1 MKVAEILHGF
11 RIDRVR
17 ENAELGG
24 KLWEMTHV
32 HSGAQLVWLDN
43 GENNKLFSIAFKTLP
58 SDDTGVFHILE
69 HSVLC
74 GSKKYPVKEPFVELL
89 KSSMNTFLNAM
100 TFPDKTVY
108 PVSSRNEQD
117 FMNLTEVYLDAVFA
131 PAIYEN
137 PCIFQ
142 QEGWHY
148 ELHEGEETS
157 TFKGVV
163 FNEMKGA
170 FSSPDTL
177 ITNALCR
184 MLYPDNCYGY
194 ESGGDPKHI
203 PELTYEQF
211 LDAHREYY
219 HPSNARIYL
228 DGAVP
233 LQRVLVL
240 LDEYLSQFTASEKR
254 HDIHEQAPISA
265 AETVENYAIGEEED
279 PAYMAHMAMGK
290 VVCDWSDRKKLMALM
305 VLGSYLTGSNE
316 APLKRAILSN
326 GLAQDVGIGVMD
338 GLAQPYCMLQ
348 IRNTEYS
355 YREHIQNVI
364 RQTVQT
370 LLDSGLDAEELEA
383 VINQME
389 FQMLQVDEPKGLMRN
404 ITMLNSWLYGG
415 DPMLYLTHS
424 DLFAQLRSEIGTGYY
439 EMLLRDTL
447 LDDSNMAQVFLLPS
461 QTKGAEDSQAESER
475 LVKTAAGWSAEE
487 RSAVLEMNRHL
498 EEWQSTP
505 DAAEA
510 LATLPM
516 LSLDEVAT
524 KPERTETEIR
534 KVDNTTILLH
544 KVPGTG
550 IVHINL
556 YFSLADFSADDLSA
570 ISFMT
575 NLLGE
580 LPTKHHT
587 VEQLQRLIKKNIGA
601 LDFNVTAY
609 PHKND
614 STKCRPEFCVSC
626 SVLEER
632 VSAAVDILTEI
643 LCDTLYTGEEA
654 AASIGEILLQ
664 GEEGMRQA
672 VMMEGHRFAGM
683 RAQSHFTAAGAAQ
696 ERMTGFDFYCW
707 LRDFA
712 QNMEQ
717 RVEHFQSFAQT
728 AAQRIFASRRM
739 TLSITAQEPCVAVEA
754 IIAMLAKNCED
765 IPEYMTISVD
775 KVAAKE
781 AIRIPSG
788 ISYAVSAGNLQ
799 QYGSKYD
806 GGLGVLSSILSYGYL
821 WNEVRVQGGAY
832 GCGFRVGELGNAM
845 FYSYRDPD
853 PHRSLSVF
861 DDTAAFVRQ
870 LSEPLDK
877 YIISTIASTEPLRTP
892 TQQGAMADSDY
903 FCGITYEDRCRTRS
917 QMLNLKQKDL
927 PRYCA
932 LFDAMAQNNARCIVG
947 SSDALT
953 ECNGEWTVY
962 TL

>member
-1 MKVAEILHGF
+1 MKTGDSLYGF

-32 HSGAQLVWLDN
+32 QTGAQLIWLDN
-43 GENNKLFSIAFKTLP
+43 NENNKLFSIAFKTLP

-117 FMNLTEVYLDAVFA
+117 FLNLTEVYLDAVFA

-137 PCIFQ
+137 PYIFQ

-148 ELHEGEETS
+148 ALHEGEKVPA
-157 TFKGVV
+157 FKGVV

-170 FSSPDTL
+170 FSSSDTL
-177 ITNALCR
+177 IANVMNR
-184 MLYPDNCYGY
+184 MLYPDNCYCH

-233 LQRVLVL
+233 LERVLVL
-240 LDEYLSQFTASEKR
+240 LDEYLSRFEASEKT
-254 HDIHEQAPISA
+254 HDIPVQAPIVSV
-265 AETVENYAIGEEED
+265 ETTQCYAIGEEED

-290 VVCDWSDRKKLMALM
+290 VLCDWSDRKKLMAMM

-316 APLKRAILSN
+316 APLKRAILSA
-326 GLAQDVGIGVMD
+326 GLAQDVGIDVID
-338 GLAQPYCMLQ
+338 GLSQPCCMLQ
-348 IRNTEYS
+348 IRNTEYA
-355 YREHIQNVI
+355 YREQIQKVLRDTI
-364 RQTVQT
+364 QGLV
-370 LLDSGLDAEELEA
+370 DSGLDTDELEA

-389 FQMLQVDEPKGLMRN
+389 FQVLQMDEPKGLMRN

-415 DPMLYLTHS
+415 DPMQYLLFA
-424 DLFAQLRSEIGTGYY
+424 DLFAQLRNEIGTGYY
-439 EMLLRDTL
+439 EAMLKDTL

-461 QTKGAEDSQAESER
+461 KTKEEEDRQAEEKQLTETADSWSEQ
-475 LVKTAAGWSAEE
+475 E
-487 RSAVLEMNRHL
+487 REAVLEMNGRL
-498 EEWQSTP
+498 EAWQSTP
-505 DAAEA
+505 DTEAA
-510 LATLPM
+510 LARLPM
-516 LSLDEVAT
+516 LTLDEVAAE
-524 KPERTETEIR
+524 PEFTETEVR
-534 KVDNTTILLH
+534 EVNGTKVLLH

-550 IVHINL
+550 VVHINL
-556 YFSLADFSADDLSA
+556 HFSLSDFLPEELPA

-580 LPTKHHT
+580 LPTRQHT
-587 VEQLQRLIKKNIGA
+587 AVQLQRLIKKNIGA

-609 PHKND
+609 PRKND
-614 STKCRPEFCVSC
+614 PVCCRPVFTVSC

-632 VSAAVDILTEI
+632 VPVAVSLLTEI
-643 LCDTLYTGEEA
+643 LQETVFTGEESA
-654 AASIGEILLQ
+654 AAIGEILLQ
-664 GEEGMRQA
+664 GEEGMRQSI
-672 VMMEGHRFAGM
+672 MMEGHRFASM

-707 LRDFA
+707 LREFSRNLESEMDAFQKFA
-712 QNMEQ
+712 Q
-717 RVEHFQSFAQT
+717 
-728 AAQRIFASRRM
+728 AAAEKLFVSRRM
-739 TLSITAQEPCVAVEA
+739 VLSVTAPKLCTEAEA
-754 IIAMLAKNCED
+754 IITALDKPCGD
-765 IPEYMTISVD
+765 IPEHMTICVD
-775 KVAAKE
+775 NQAAKE
-781 AIRIPSG
+781 AIEIPAG
-788 ISYAVSAGNLQ
+788 ISYAVSAGNLNQ
-799 QYGSKYD
+799 HNMHYD
-806 GGLGVLSSILSYGYL
+806 GGLGVLASILSFGYL

-832 GCGFRVGELGNAM
+832 GCGFRAGELGNVM

-853 PHRSLSVF
+853 PRRSLSVY
-861 DDTAAFVRQ
+861 DNTADFVRQ

-892 TQQGAMADSDY
+892 AQQGVMADSDY
-903 FCGITYEDRCRTRS
+903 FCGITCEDRRRVRN
-917 QMLNLKQKDL
+917 QMLDLKQGDL
-927 PRYCA
+927 LRYCR
-932 LFDAMAQNNARCIVG
+932 LFEAMVQSNAQCVVG
-947 SSDALT
+947 NSDALS
-953 ECNGEWTVY
+953 ECGDGWIKY
-962 TL
+962 SL